1 MRGSGDNVR
10 GYLLDGCEDSGG
22 NSAVINLHVAA
33 AEKERVSDV

>member
-10 GYLLDGCEDSGG
+10 GYLLDGSEDSGG
-22 NSAVINLHVAA
+22 NRAVVNLHVTV